1 MPDRKLDHE
10 FNHVIHD
17 IHKKV
22 DKISN
27 NAPSPLDI
35 DLKKDAKSA
44 EKDLDKAGKDGAKIA
59 TSAEKDLD
67 KAGKDVAK
75 VATNPEADKALET
88 AGKDVVKV
96 ATNPE
101 VDSTAEE
108 AGTVIAENPELLAM

>member
-17 IHKKV
+17 IHKQV

-44 EKDLDKAGKDGAKIA
+44 EKDLDKAGKDG
-59 TSAEKDLD
+59 
-67 KAGKDVAK
+67 AK